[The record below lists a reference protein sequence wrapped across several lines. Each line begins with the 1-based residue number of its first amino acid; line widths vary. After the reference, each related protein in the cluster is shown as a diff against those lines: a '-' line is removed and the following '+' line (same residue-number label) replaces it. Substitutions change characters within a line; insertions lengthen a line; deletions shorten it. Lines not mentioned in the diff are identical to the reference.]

1 MALAGSARRP
11 YQGQMP
17 LAPSQAGNRA
27 FCRAHH
33 AQVAVAAS
41 ALEQDERLL
50 AADEAQDQRRA
61 LTRRDIGRRQ
71 RLIEA
76 LGGRV
81 SGSLSRKTDFLVCG
95 DEPGSKLAKA
105 QSLGVPVLGP
115 EEFRRVLAGE

>member
-1 MALAGSARRP
+1 
-11 YQGQMP
+11 MP
-17 LAPSQAGNRA
+17 LASSQAGNRA

-76 LGGRV
+76 IDRGLWTPKSNSAKFTLVEMAEGGEHV
-81 SGSLSRKTDFLVCG
+81 
-95 DEPGSKLAKA
+95 
-105 QSLGVPVLGP
+105 
-115 EEFRRVLAGE
+115 